1 MGILMKSKTPLVGIA
16 KYEVQ
21 NDDLLNEA
29 GQFSRKSVHIALS
42 IAAVG
47 ESFRLIDVS
56 PFEQHST

>member
-1 MGILMKSKTPLVGIA
+1 MGMIMKSTTPIAGIA

-21 NDDLLNEA
+21 NGDPLNEA